1 MPGLHLQTVTAC
13 QLRWSY
19 MPKNQTVWRLTSFGQ
34 PMYSSNSQPLAEL
47 LPLIDACRLWDLA
60 AHRALRKMLG
70 HTAAVRG
77 VSLTRDGTAAV
88 SCSSDCTIK
97 LWKARPALMSAALPD
112 GQPAAQQPK
121 RWS

>member
-1 MPGLHLQTVTAC
+1 MLSVYLQIANRGRQVSCSYMRKAQTVQRAHL
-13 QLRWSY
+13 LRSALAF
-19 MPKNQTVWRLTSFGQ
+19 K
-34 PMYSSNSQPLAEL
+34 PLSEL
-47 LPLIDACRLWDLA
+47 LCFGTCRLWDLA

-97 LWKARPALMSAALPD
+97 LWKARPALTPAASPAR
-112 GQPAAQQPK
+112 QPASQHMTC
-121 RWS
+121 